1 MLCRLAGHLN
11 IETGSRQSPMGA
23 HAGAARSQEQENRKT
38 LMAINRK
45 ERKQARGVLKEAWML
60 IPNFLKLLYR
70 LFRDP
75 RAPLAE
81 KALLAGT
88 IVYVISPLDFIPD
101 VIPFIGQVDDLYLV
115 ALVVLRL
122 FGRTDGEVLREH
134 WDGGVDLAALVSR
147 IERAARYILPRRVQR
162 ILLGRVEIAPQIK
175 GGLLASP
182 AAPDD
187 IEVERRVR
195 KKT

>member
-1 MLCRLAGHLN
+1 MRIDL
-11 IETGSRQSPMGA
+11 
-23 HAGAARSQEQENRKT
+23 
-38 LMAINRK
+38 K
-45 ERKQARGVLKEAWML
+45 ERKHNRGVLREAVTL

-70 LFRDP
+70 LFKDS

-88 IVYVISPLDFIPD
+88 IIYVVSPLDFIPD
-101 VIPFIGQVDDLYLV
+101 LIPFIGQVDDLYLV

-122 FGRTDGEVLREH
+122 MCRTNVEVLREH
-134 WDGGVDLAALVSR
+134 WDGGGDLAALVGG
-147 IERAARYILPRRVQR
+147 IERAARYILPRRIRQ
-162 ILLGRVEIAPQIK
+162 ILLGRVEIAPQVK

-187 IEVERRVR
+187 IELERRIR
-195 KKT
+195 KKN

>member
-1 MLCRLAGHLN
+1 MD
-11 IETGSRQSPMGA
+11 M
-23 HAGAARSQEQENRKT
+23 
-38 LMAINRK
+38 K
-45 ERKQARGVLKEAWML
+45 ERKHERGVLREAVAL

-70 LFRDP
+70 LIKDP

-88 IVYVISPLDFIPD
+88 IIYVVSPLDFIPD
-101 VIPFIGQVDDLYLV
+101 MIPVIGQVDDLYLV

-122 FGRTDGEVLREH
+122 LSRTNEDILREH
-134 WDGGVDLAALVSR
+134 WDGGGDLAALVGG
-147 IERAARYILPRRVQR
+147 IEKAARYILPRRIRR

-175 GGLLASP
+175 GGLFASP

-187 IEVERRVR
+187 LEVERRIR
-195 KKT
+195 KKN

>member
-1 MLCRLAGHLN
+1 MD
-11 IETGSRQSPMGA
+11 I
-23 HAGAARSQEQENRKT
+23 
-38 LMAINRK
+38 K
-45 ERKQARGVLKEAWML
+45 ERKNERGVLMEAVRL

-70 LFRDP
+70 LVKDP

-88 IVYVISPLDFIPD
+88 IIYVISPIDFIPD
-101 VIPFIGQVDDLYLV
+101 MIPVIGQVDDLYLV

-122 FGRTDGEVLREH
+122 LSRTNGDILREH
-134 WDGGVDLAALVSR
+134 WDGGGDLAALVVR
-147 IERAARYILPRRVQR
+147 IEKAARYVLPRRIRR
-162 ILLGRVEIAPQIK
+162 ILLGRVEIAPQIE

-187 IEVERRVR
+187 LEVERRIR
-195 KKT
+195 KKN

>member
-1 MLCRLAGHLN
+1 
-11 IETGSRQSPMGA
+11 
-23 HAGAARSQEQENRKT
+23 
-38 LMAINRK
+38 MAINRK

-70 LFRDP
+70 LFKDP

-81 KALLAGT
+81 KTLLAGT

-115 ALVVLRL
+115 SLVVLRL
-122 FGRTDGEVLREH
+122 LSRTNGDVLREH
-134 WDGGVDLAALVSR
+134 WDGGGDLAALVSG
-147 IERAARYILPRRVQR
+147 IEKAARYLLPRTVQR
-162 ILLGRVEIAPQIK
+162 ILLGRVEIAPQVK

-182 AAPDD
+182 PAPDD
-187 IEVERRVR
+187 IEVERRLR